1 MRDGQLLDK
10 QEIDKMWGQLDASV
24 LHGRSRHS
32 FHSRHIPCVVV
43 QGRYDVICPATTAYA
58 LKKVWPE
65 ATLHIVPDAGHSSRE
80 PGTAKLLVKV
90 GWSSLC
96 FPYL

>member
-1 MRDGQLLDK
+1 M
-10 QEIDKMWGQLDASV
+10 I
-24 LHGRSRHS
+24 
-32 FHSRHIPCVVV
+32 V

-80 PGTAKLLVKV
+80 PGTAALLVKV
-90 GWSSLC
+90 RAARFLSPPVTRAHR
-96 FPYL
+96 FRV